1 MSKMPAIQFYPGDWR
16 KDVGVQSLSF
26 HDRGVWFEILMLMHE
41 SERRGLLVLNGRAMS
56 EESLSRVLGL
66 DKQSLTTTITT
77 LIDQGIASRDE
88 ELGAVMCRRMVRDE
102 ALRRVRAE
110 CGKLGGNPALLG
122 NTTRNKDKQNSTS
135 GDKQNPTPSSSSSTS
150 VKIATAGKFVL
161 PEWIDSESWS
171 GFEEMRRRQRKPMT
185 DRARGMVVKEL
196 DKLRAAGNDVAACL
210 NQSIRKSYLD
220 VYPVAAGTSFERAG
234 SSADSKRGFVDPSDA
249 YSGKEYSTEAS

>member
-1 MSKMPAIQFYPGDWR
+1 
-16 KDVGVQSLSF
+16 
-26 HDRGVWFEILMLMHE
+26 
-41 SERRGLLVLNGRAMS
+41 MS

-135 GDKQNPTPSSSSSTS
+135 GDKQNPNPFIFIFYFGKDSHRWKICPSR
-150 VKIATAGKFVL
+150 V
-161 PEWIDSESWS
+161 
-171 GFEEMRRRQRKPMT
+171 
-185 DRARGMVVKEL
+185 DR
-196 DKLRAAGNDVAACL
+196 
-210 NQSIRKSYLD
+210 
-220 VYPVAAGTSFERAG
+220 
-234 SSADSKRGFVDPSDA
+234 
-249 YSGKEYSTEAS
+249 